1 MSLDGIADFLF
12 KRKIPSPKGRDRWTQ
27 PVLGDL
33 LSNQKY
39 IGYIVSFDDFF
50 LAHGEKSRR
59 SNIDEDTHQRKAT
72 RYNSQSVLSGLLVCA
87 ECGCNY
93 RRITRPSGEIVWRCA
108 SRVEHGKK
116 FCQHSPS
123 ISEDRI
129 KEVLCEKISFSNRG
143 SFSEKKCTGIF
154 IVSCLQGMKLQKWL
168 LNYKMFGTEGLR
180 HRTRNPSYPLEIK
193 REAVAFYPSGQMRG
207 KDICK
212 NQIQSKAQF
221 KTQISLYHGQ
231 KEFRPADG
239 TKKGTPM
246 ARISVAEKQ
255 AAAEFCIVHDRD
267 YMMTAERFG
276 FAY

>member
-1 MSLDGIADFLF
+1 MPVMNYMSLGI
-12 KRKIPSPKGRDRWTQ
+12 KIIA
-27 PVLGDL
+27 V
-33 LSNQKY
+33 
-39 IGYIVSFDDFF
+39 
-50 LAHGEKSRR
+50 
-59 SNIDEDTHQRKAT
+59 
-72 RYNSQSVLSGLLVCA
+72 RYSLSGSESLNKTAARFGV
-87 ECGCNY
+87 
-93 RRITRPSGEIVWRCA
+93 
-108 SRVEHGKK
+108 SRSTLH
-116 FCQHSPS
+116 
-123 ISEDRI
+123 
-129 KEVLCEKISFSNRG
+129 
-143 SFSEKKCTGIF
+143 
-154 IVSCLQGMKLQKWL
+154 KWL

-231 KEFRPADG
+231 KEFCPAGG

>member
-1 MSLDGIADFLF
+1 MGVPYGYYIAPNGHAAINQEKADIVRMIYQQYLSGMSLGGIADFLF
-12 KRKIPSPKGRDRWTQ
+12 KRAIPSPKGRERWTQ
-27 PVLGDL
+27 PVLSNL

-50 LAHGEKSRR
+50 LVQGEKSRR

-129 KEVLCEKISFSNRG
+129 KEVLCEKLGLSSFDGDKIQNKVDVILVQSDG
-143 SFSEKKCTGIF
+143 S
-154 IVSCLQGMKLQKWL
+154 LQIELQ
-168 LNYKMFGTEGLR
+168 Y
-180 HRTRNPSYPLEIK
+180 
-193 REAVAFYPSGQMRG
+193 
-207 KDICK
+207 
-212 NQIQSKAQF
+212 
-221 KTQISLYHGQ
+221 
-231 KEFRPADG
+231 
-239 TKKGTPM
+239 
-246 ARISVAEKQ
+246 AEYF
-255 AAAEFCIVHDRD
+255 E
-267 YMMTAERFG
+267 MLPN
-276 FAY
+276 